1 MHSLLFVDDEKAI
14 LKSLMRLF
22 FRRGLVLFFAE
33 DGEEALKIL
42 AENHVDMV
50 VSDMRM
56 PKMDGHKL
64 LKEVQRLYPDTIRF
78 ILSGHTDEREIY
90 KAVLDG
96 SAKMYLLKPWEP
108 EKLFNF
114 VMGTF
119 ELLDI
124 LEDKKIISLADKL
137 KYLTVQQSVQRELY
151 QFNEKEENTS
161 KLAEAVEKDLGATA
175 KVLQFVNSSYFDI
188 KVGSVRQAVAY
199 LGSNILKVIL
209 SNGEDFIKE
218 ESYDFSQENYS
229 ILLEQ
234 GNLTKRL
241 LGIIYKT
248 MLKKEFSEVAASAG
262 LLHDIG
268 LVLKGDK
275 GVDHYFEMRDKTNS
289 VAEEKLEATHEE
301 IGGYLLKWWGIP
313 EAIYEGALYHH
324 SPLLASPAN
333 QELVC
338 AIHLA
343 DYHAWKTLGRET
355 PKLDNRIYQLLG
367 INQDTYEAII
377 IEGLKAADSQEFG
390 GVKL

>member
-33 DGEEALKIL
+33 DGEEALKIMS
-42 AENHVDMV
+42 ENHVDMV

-64 LKEVQRLYPDTIRF
+64 LKEVQRLYPHTIRF

-114 VMGTF
+114 IMGTF

-124 LEDKKIISLADKL
+124 LQEKKIINLADKL
-137 KYLTVQQSVQRELY
+137 KYLAIQQSVQRKLY
-151 QFNEKEENTS
+151 QFMDKEENTS
-161 KLAEAVEKDLGATA
+161 KLVEAIENDLGATA
-175 KVLQFVNSSYFDI
+175 RVLKFVNSSYFDI
-188 KVGSVRQAVAY
+188 KVGSVKQAVAY
-199 LGSNILKVIL
+199 LGSNIVKVIL
-209 SNGEDFIKE
+209 SNGEDFLKE
-218 ESYDFSQENYS
+218 ESYDVGQGNYS
-229 ILLEQ
+229 ILQEQ
-234 GNLTKRL
+234 GNLTKRI
-241 LGIIYKT
+241 LGILYKKI
-248 MLKKEFSEVAASAG
+248 LKKEFSEVAAAAG

-268 LVLKGDK
+268 LVLKDNRGIDNYFAIEDK
-275 GVDHYFEMRDKTNS
+275 ISS
-289 VAEEKLEATHEE
+289 VFDDNMEATHEE
-301 IGGYLLKWWGIP
+301 IGGYILKWWGIP
-313 EAIYEGALYHH
+313 EAIYESALFHH

-355 PKLDNRIYQLLG
+355 PKLDNRIFELLE
-367 INQDTYEAII
+367 IDQDKYEAII
-377 IEGLKAADSQEFG
+377 IEGLNVEDSQEFD
-390 GVKL
+390 K

>member
-22 FRRGLVLFFAE
+22 FRRGLVLYFAE

-124 LEDKKIISLADKL
+124 LKDKKIISLADKL
-137 KYLTVQQSVQRELY
+137 KYLTVRQSVQMELY

-161 KLAEAVEKDLGATA
+161 KLAVAVENDLGATA

-199 LGSNILKVIL
+199 LGSSILKLIL
-209 SNGEDFIKE
+209 SNGEDFVKE
-218 ESYDFSQENYS
+218 EAYDFSQENYS

-234 GNLTKRL
+234 ANLTKRI
-241 LGIIYKT
+241 LGIIYKKV
-248 MLKKEFSEVAASAG
+248 LKKEFSEVAASAG

-268 LVLKGDK
+268 LVLESNYE
-275 GVDHYFEMRDKTNS
+275 V
-289 VAEEKLEATHEE
+289 EATHEE

-324 SPLLASPAN
+324 SPLLASLSN

-343 DYHAWKTLGRET
+343 DYHALKTLGRGT

-377 IEGLKAADSQEFG
+377 IEGLKVEDSKEFDE
-390 GVKL
+390 VKL

>member
-33 DGEEALKIL
+33 DGEEALKIMS
-42 AENHVDMV
+42 ENHVDMV

-64 LKEVQRLYPDTIRF
+64 LKEVQRLYPHTIRF

-114 VMGTF
+114 IMGTF

-124 LEDKKIISLADKL
+124 LQEKKIINLADKL
-137 KYLTVQQSVQRELY
+137 KYLAIQQSVQRKLY
-151 QFNEKEENTS
+151 QFMDKEENTS
-161 KLAEAVEKDLGATA
+161 KLVEAIENDLGATA
-175 KVLQFVNSSYFDI
+175 RVLKFVNSSYFDI
-188 KVGSVRQAVAY
+188 KVGSVKQAVAY
-199 LGSNILKVIL
+199 LGSNIVKVIL
-209 SNGEDFIKE
+209 SNGEDFLKE
-218 ESYDFSQENYS
+218 ESYDVGQGNYS
-229 ILLEQ
+229 ILQEQ
-234 GNLTKRL
+234 GNLTKRISEIL
-241 LGIIYKT
+241 FNKI
-248 MLKKEFSEVAASAG
+248 LKKEFSEVAASAG
-262 LLHDIG
+262 LLHNIG
-268 LVLKGDK
+268 LVLKGNQEIDDFCTIK
-275 GVDHYFEMRDKTNS
+275 DKTSS
-289 VAEEKLEATHEE
+289 VFDDNMEATHEE
-301 IGGYLLKWWGIP
+301 IGGYILKWWGIP
-313 EAIYEGALYHH
+313 EAIYESALFHH

-343 DYHAWKTLGRET
+343 DYHAWKKLGRET
-355 PKLDNRIYQLLG
+355 PKLDNRIFELLE
-367 INQDTYEAII
+367 IDQDKYEAII
-377 IEGLKAADSQEFG
+377 IEGLNVEDSQEFD
-390 GVKL
+390 K